1 MAAAPSFPT
10 LSLPPIHLQ
19 PSPIFA
25 PPHRL
30 TVFSEFYNSS
40 PHLSPHCW
48 PDAESD
54 GASSPQSLR
63 YPVMWFHCIFRTS
76 PNMEKVPMQWKRS
89 QRSHTLWLCPR
100 QTRGTI
106 STNQLRSM
114 ISPFMTPFS
123 QSLPAQLSL
132 HPPGQA
138 NKHSSRKK
146 KFVFLN
152 NIF

>member
-63 YPVMWFHCIFRTS
+63 YPVMWFHCIFGQARI
-76 PNMEKVPMQWKRS
+76 WKRS
-89 QRSHTLWLCPR
+89 PCSGRGHRGHIPCGFAQDRPVALSAQISSGPWSARLWPPSASLYLLNYLY
-100 QTRGTI
+100 THLDKLT
-106 STNQLRSM
+106 STVQE
-114 ISPFMTPFS
+114 
-123 QSLPAQLSL
+123 
-132 HPPGQA
+132 
-138 NKHSSRKK
+138 KK